1 MNYLDFEIE
10 ISPGSGREY
19 PVAIVRSPA
28 GEARETM
35 KFPFDELALKDR
47 LQNLQIALLRSGGKR
62 RSFLSQEEQAVQEF
76 GQALFNALLTG
87 ELRSR
92 YDVSQREAAQKGL
105 GLRFKL
111 RIQSPEL
118 AALPWE
124 FLYDARQAE
133 YVCLSRSTPVVRYLE
148 LPQII
153 QPLSVTPPLH
163 ILGMMV
169 SPSDLQSLD
178 LDNEKHR
185 VEEAT
190 KDLQKKDL
198 VELTW
203 LEGKTWRDLQK
214 AMRGGP
220 WHIFHSKVRAAANA
234 IFSPAPARF

>member
-35 KFPFDELALKDR
+35 KFPFDELALRDR
-47 LQNLQIALLRSGGKR
+47 LQKLQIALLRSGGRR
-62 RSFLSQEEQAVQEF
+62 RSFLSQEEQTVQEF

-124 FLYDARQAE
+124 FCLTRARPNTFA
-133 YVCLSRSTPVVRYLE
+133 
-148 LPQII
+148 
-153 QPLSVTPPLH
+153 
-163 ILGMMV
+163 
-169 SPSDLQSLD
+169 
-178 LDNEKHR
+178 
-185 VEEAT
+185 
-190 KDLQKKDL
+190 
-198 VELTW
+198 
-203 LEGKTWRDLQK
+203 
-214 AMRGGP
+214 
-220 WHIFHSKVRAAANA
+220 FRAARRWCVTWNCRKSSNRSPLRPPCA
-234 IFSPAPARF
+234 FSA